1 MKDENLNNYLSDALC
16 VLEEH
21 RTVLESQLEAQKNLE
36 KLIPEN
42 LERNLNSLKT
52 FFPQLYNKFQNYEL
66 KKQYKLTCNENRQ
79 PNILFPDGSYLYGNN
94 PFDECKKQVDNL
106 LNNLSFSVNAQ
117 GIAEED
123 NPFYQLHFY
132 YKNKLYSQVKDLCAK
147 NNTESQSQKRGKIT
161 SAPLL
166 IMLGLGLGYQL
177 AFLYEKFTPV
187 NIYIIE
193 PDTDLFYLS
202 LCVLDYAY
210 IFEYI
215 SERHL
220 GIKFIFTDD
229 PESIMLDLD
238 NYCSKYGMNIA
249 VKTFYQ
255 HYASPRLSEIRHRL
269 ERDLPS
275 ISIKNGFFDDTLTGM
290 CHSYRNLIAG
300 VRILTDYQIPE
311 KLLNIPALIIGSGP
325 SLDDELEL
333 IKRINSRVCIIACG
347 TALTALIRYGIK
359 VDIYV
364 AIERTESV
372 RDSLLTITDRSVFD
386 QILCI
391 APDIVHPEVLDLF
404 KHKLIGLKANE
415 VLPSLLVLSKKLNN
429 IENLCCLNYC
439 NPLVSNMGLF
449 IASYLGFK
457 NLFLVGVDN
466 GSVKNES
473 HSIYTCYYDE
483 RGNIK
488 NGSENMI
495 LNKLPLSY
503 PGNFRTTV
511 KTNTLFKLSIRIFEE
526 LISNFK
532 EKINFYNASDG
543 AKIEGA
549 IPLHLSEMD
558 WSKYSSFNH
567 DDLRNEIISNK
578 SKSIDVSKIDFQSLL
593 KCDRYNEVADQLIK
607 DLQTLPEDR
616 VEVVLR
622 LEAHLDYLREI
633 KKEGLIAGCC
643 ALYGSLCL
651 MYAGLLTAIYCTNS
665 SNKELANII
674 ETITDFISETKRYYS
689 HAFEYDY
696 EYIRNNVKR

>member
-1 MKDENLNNYLSDALC
+1 MKDEKLNNYLSDALYE
-16 VLEEH
+16 LEEQ
-21 RTVLESQLEAQKNLE
+21 RAILESQLEAQINLE

-52 FFPQLYNKFQNYEL
+52 FFPQLYDKFQNYQL

-106 LNNLSFSVNAQ
+106 LNNISFSVNTQ
-117 GIAEED
+117 GITDED

-275 ISIKNGFFDDTLTGM
+275 ISIKNGFFDDTLIGM
-290 CHSYRNLIAG
+290 CHSAKNRNVSQLQKS
-300 VRILTDYQIPE
+300 Y
-311 KLLNIPALIIGSGP
+311 
-325 SLDDELEL
+325 
-333 IKRINSRVCIIACG
+333 C
-347 TALTALIRYGIK
+347 
-359 VDIYV
+359 
-364 AIERTESV
+364 
-372 RDSLLTITDRSVFD
+372 RS
-386 QILCI
+386 
-391 APDIVHPEVLDLF
+391 
-404 KHKLIGLKANE
+404 
-415 VLPSLLVLSKKLNN
+415 
-429 IENLCCLNYC
+429 
-439 NPLVSNMGLF
+439 SN
-449 IASYLGFK
+449 
-457 NLFLVGVDN
+457 
-466 GSVKNES
+466 
-473 HSIYTCYYDE
+473 
-483 RGNIK
+483 
-488 NGSENMI
+488 
-495 LNKLPLSY
+495 
-503 PGNFRTTV
+503 
-511 KTNTLFKLSIRIFEE
+511 
-526 LISNFK
+526 
-532 EKINFYNASDG
+532 SDG
-543 AKIEGA
+543 LPTTRK
-549 IPLHLSEMD
+549 
-558 WSKYSSFNH
+558 F
-567 DDLRNEIISNK
+567 
-578 SKSIDVSKIDFQSLL
+578 
-593 KCDRYNEVADQLIK
+593 IK
-607 DLQTLPEDR
+607 
-616 VEVVLR
+616 
-622 LEAHLDYLREI
+622 H
-633 KKEGLIAGCC
+633 
-643 ALYGSLCL
+643 S
-651 MYAGLLTAIYCTNS
+651 CTNYRKRS
-665 SNKELANII
+665 
-674 ETITDFISETKRYYS
+674 IS
-689 HAFEYDY
+689 
-696 EYIRNNVKR
+696 

>member
-1 MKDENLNNYLSDALC
+1 MKDEKLNNYLSDALYE
-16 VLEEH
+16 LEEQ
-21 RTVLESQLEAQKNLE
+21 RAILESQLEAQKNLE

-106 LNNLSFSVNAQ
+106 LNNISFSVNTQ
-117 GIAEED
+117 GITDED

-193 PDTDLFYLS
+193 PDSDIFYLS
-202 LCVLDYAY
+202 LCVLDYTY

-275 ISIKNGFFDDTLTGM
+275 ISIKNGFFDDTLIGM
-290 CHSYRNLIAG
+290 CHSAKNLIAG
-300 VRILTDYQIPE
+300 VRILTDYQLPE
-311 KLLNIPALIIGSGP
+311 NLLNIPALIIGSGP

-333 IKRINSRVCIIACG
+333 IKNINSKVCIIACG

-372 RDSLLTITDRSVFD
+372 RDSLLTIKDRSVFD

-391 APDIVHPEVLDLF
+391 APDVVHPDVLNLF

-415 VLPSLLVLSKKLNN
+415 VIPSMLALSKNVKN
-429 IENLCCLNYC
+429 IEDLCCLNYC

-457 NLFLVGVDN
+457 NLFLVGIDN
-466 GSVKNES
+466 GSAKNES
-473 HSIYTCYYDE
+473 HSVYTCYYDE

-495 LNKLPLSY
+495 LNKLSLSY

-549 IPLHLSEMD
+549 IPLHLSEID
-558 WSKYSSFNH
+558 WKKYSSFAH
-567 DDLRNEIISNK
+567 DNMRDEIISNK

-593 KCDRYNEVADQLIK
+593 KCDRYNEIADQLIT
-607 DLQTLPEDR
+607 DLKNLPEDR
-616 VEVVLR
+616 IETVLR
-622 LEAHLDYLREI
+622 LEAHLDYLKEI
-633 KKEGLIAGCC
+633 KKEGLIAGSC

>member
-1 MKDENLNNYLSDALC
+1 MKDDNLNNYLSDALC
-16 VLEEH
+16 LLEEH
-21 RTVLESQLEAQKNLE
+21 KATLESQLEAQKNLE

-42 LERNLNSLKT
+42 LEQNLGVLNK
-52 FFPQLYNKFQNYEL
+52 FFPQLYEKFKDYHLKNK
-66 KKQYKLTCNENRQ
+66 YKLTCNENRQ
-79 PNILFPDGSYLYGNN
+79 PNILFPDGNYLYGAN
-94 PFDECKKQVDNL
+94 PFEECKKQVEDL
-106 LNNLSFSVNAQ
+106 LNNLSFSIKTQ
-117 GIAEED
+117 GITDED

-132 YKNKLYSQVKDLCAK
+132 YKNKLYSQVKELCVQK
-147 NNTESQSQKRGKIT
+147 QSELQNKRDTAT
-161 SAPLL
+161 STPLL

-177 AFLYEKFTPV
+177 AFLYEQFTPI

-193 PDTDLFYLS
+193 PDTDIFYLS
-202 LCVLDYAY
+202 LCVLDYTC

-215 SERHL
+215 SARHL

-229 PESIMLDLD
+229 PESILLDLD
-238 NYCSKYGMNIA
+238 NYSSTYGMNIA

-275 ISIKNGFFDDTLTGM
+275 ISIKNGFFDDTLIGM
-290 CHSYRNLIAG
+290 CHSAKNLIAG
-300 VRILTDYQIPE
+300 VRILTDYQLPE
-311 KLLNIPALIIGSGP
+311 NLLNIPALIIGSGP

-333 IKRINSRVCIIACG
+333 IKKINSKVCIIACG

-372 RDSLLTITDRSVFD
+372 RDSLLTIKDRSVFD

-391 APDIVHPEVLDLF
+391 APDIVHPDVLNLF

-415 VLPSLLVLSKKLNN
+415 VIPSMLALSKNVKN
-429 IENLCCLNYC
+429 IEDLCCLNYC

-457 NLFLVGVDN
+457 NLFLVGIDN
-466 GSVKNES
+466 GSAKNES
-473 HSIYTCYYDE
+473 HSVYTCYYDE
-483 RGNIK
+483 NLILK
-488 NGSENMI
+488 KEAENMI
-495 LNKLPLSY
+495 LNNLPLSY

-526 LISNFK
+526 LISYFK
-532 EKINFYNASDG
+532 KRNNFYNASDG

-549 IPLHLSEMD
+549 KSLHLSEID

-567 DDLRNEIISNK
+567 DNLRNEIISNK

-593 KCDRYNEVADQLIK
+593 KCDRYNEIADQLIT
-607 DLQTLPEDR
+607 DLKNLPEDR
-616 VEVVLR
+616 IETVLR
-622 LEAHLDYLREI
+622 LEAHLDYLKEI
-633 KKEGLIAGCC
+633 KKEGLIAGSC

-651 MYAGLLTAIYCTNS
+651 MYAGLLTALYCADCDNNEIS
-665 SNKELANII
+665 KLI
-674 ETITDFISETKRYYS
+674 ETITDFISETKQYYP

-696 EYIRNNVKR
+696 DYILENIKR

>member
-1 MKDENLNNYLSDALC
+1 MKDEKLNNYLSDALYE
-16 VLEEH
+16 LEEQ
-21 RTVLESQLEAQKNLE
+21 RAILESQLEAQKNLE

-52 FFPQLYNKFQNYEL
+52 FFPQLYDKFQNYQL
-66 KKQYKLTCNENRQ
+66 NKQYKLTCNENRQ
-79 PNILFPDGSYLYGNN
+79 PNILFPNGKFLYGNN
-94 PFDECKKQVDNL
+94 PFEECKNQVDNL
-106 LNNLSFSVNAQ
+106 LNNLSFSVNTG
-117 GIAEED
+117 GITDED

-300 VRILTDYQIPE
+300 VRILTDYQLPE
-311 KLLNIPALIIGSGP
+311 KLLNIPTLIIGSGP

-333 IKRINSRVCIIACG
+333 IKEINSRVCVIACG

-364 AIERTESV
+364 AIERTEPV
-372 RDSLLTITDRSVFD
+372 RDSLLTIKDRSVFN

-391 APDIVHPEVLDLF
+391 APDVVYPDVLNLF

-449 IASYLGFK
+449 IASYLGFR

-466 GSVKNES
+466 GSAKKES
-473 HSIYTCYYDE
+473 HSVLTCYYDE
-483 RGNIK
+483 KGEIK
-488 NGSENMI
+488 KKFENMI

-549 IPLHLSEMD
+549 IPLHLSEID
-558 WSKYSSFNH
+558 WNKYSSFDH
-567 DDLRNEIISNK
+567 DNMRDEIISNK

-593 KCDRYNEVADQLIK
+593 KCNRYNEVADQLIN
-607 DLQTLPEDR
+607 DLQNLPEDR
-616 VEVVLR
+616 AETVLR
-622 LEAHLDYLREI
+622 LEAHLDFLTEI

>member
-1 MKDENLNNYLSDALC
+1 MKDEKLNNCLSDALC
-16 VLEEH
+16 VLEEQ
-21 RTVLESQLEAQKNLE
+21 RAILESRLKAQKNLE

-106 LNNLSFSVNAQ
+106 LNNISFSVNTQ
-117 GIAEED
+117 GITDED

-132 YKNKLYSQVKDLCAK
+132 YKNKLYSQVRDLCAK
-147 NNTESQSQKRGKIT
+147 NSTETQSQKRGKIT

-177 AFLYEKFTPV
+177 AFLYEKFTPI

-202 LCVLDYAY
+202 LCVLDYTY

-229 PESIMLDLD
+229 PESIMLDLEK
-238 NYCSKYGMNIA
+238 YCSTYGMNIA

-290 CHSYRNLIAG
+290 CHSARNLIAG
-300 VRILTDYQIPE
+300 VRILTDYQLPE
-311 KLLNIPALIIGSGP
+311 NLLNIPTLIIGSGP

-333 IKRINSRVCIIACG
+333 IKKINSRVCIIACG

-364 AIERTESV
+364 AIERTEPV
-372 RDSLLTITDRSVFD
+372 RDSLLTIKDRSVFT

-391 APDIVHPEVLDLF
+391 APDVVHPDVLNLF
-404 KHKLIGLKANE
+404 KYKLIGLKANE

-449 IASYLGFK
+449 IASYLGFR

-466 GSVKNES
+466 GSAKKES
-473 HSIYTCYYDE
+473 HSVLTCYYDE
-483 RGNIK
+483 KGEIK
-488 NGSENMI
+488 KRFENMI

-532 EKINFYNASDG
+532 NTINFYNASDG

-549 IPLHLSEMD
+549 KPLHLSEID

-607 DLQTLPEDR
+607 DLQNLPEDR
-616 VEVVLR
+616 AETVLR
-622 LEAHLDYLREI
+622 LEAHLDFLTEI